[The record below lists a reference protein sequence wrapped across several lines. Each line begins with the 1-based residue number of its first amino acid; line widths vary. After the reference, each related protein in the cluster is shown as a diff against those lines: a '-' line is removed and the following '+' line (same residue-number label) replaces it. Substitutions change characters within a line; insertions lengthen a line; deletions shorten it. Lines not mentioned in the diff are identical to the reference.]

1 MKKIAKV
8 QSWVPPV
15 NVIRE
20 SAHGAG
26 ALSEKKNPKK
36 GLGFF
41 ARSQTKAH
49 ILRDQLAPVVEQE
62 EEDEDEVFMEQKG
75 EDLECDHDSDYASDC
90 DDEVSSE
97 CSDLDEEEHYKMSNE
112 NFKHHEN
119 RGKIYGRS
127 GLYIERCQ
135 CDILLCKST
144 APLSSKIIFLFEI
157 CPKIMHN

>member
-1 MKKIAKV
+1 VRTGQVRWQK
-8 QSWVPPV
+8 
-15 NVIRE
+15 
-20 SAHGAG
+20 
-26 ALSEKKNPKK
+26 KKNPKK

-97 CSDLDEEEHYKMSNE
+97 CSDLDEEDDLPFICEE
-112 NFKHHEN
+112 CGQIFKTQLWFCRHMA
-119 RGKIYGRS
+119 RGKHKKTCDQY
-127 GLYIERCQ
+127 ERFCAQ
-135 CDILLCKST
+135 KNAAAHST
-144 APLSSKIIFLFEI
+144 VKAGDFHAFPE
-157 CPKIMHN
+157 NEG

>member
-1 MKKIAKV
+1 MVSSGDLDTNEKKCKGAKLGPT
-8 QSWVPPV
+8 SECDTGKCA
-15 NVIRE
+15 R
-20 SAHGAG
+20 GRCAG
-26 ALSEKKNPKK
+26 RKKNPKK

-97 CSDLDEEEHYKMSNE
+97 CSDLD
-112 NFKHHEN
+112 
-119 RGKIYGRS
+119 
-127 GLYIERCQ
+127 
-135 CDILLCKST
+135 
-144 APLSSKIIFLFEI
+144 II
-157 CPKIMHN
+157 